1 MTGDALSARAIGDA
15 GPRALA
21 SEWGGPGPVL
31 PTRRLHVARG
41 PARRVTLRKP

>member
-15 GPRALA
+15 GPRTLA

-31 PTRRLHVARG
+31 PTRRLNVSRAA
-41 PARRVTLRKP
+41 ARRVTLRKP